1 MIKKKELNPKNI
13 NLKSYICSSLL
24 KDIMKKLSLLFLF
37 ALLLTACSDDD
48 DQAKD
53 PIFVTDI
60 TITDAH
66 KTFNPGDAVTV
77 KAKGFLESDQLIL
90 DIFWPLVNEPLFQEG
105 FSQYNRAIVT
115 ERTANSIT
123 FRAPGHYPASR
134 VELYLEREGER
145 MPLGEIS
152 VSDGQS
158 PKEPQLYGITNS
170 LATYTP
176 TVPRGIVRID
186 LETKEISDVVR
197 FGEGEDFRQVANDRG
212 TNILCGIGE
221 KDGKKSINSYD
232 LSMHYWGNPTERN
245 VINLCTN
252 FNNIIALQAI
262 SDNVLTYY
270 SISSSNTRMNMP
282 PVTAPEINLPDGL
295 KPESLSRY
303 PGARTGSY
311 LLLSADNA
319 DGTFSPIVIDLSS
332 ERLYRHDPIETNA
345 LIPFWIMEPDAKN
358 PDTLKC
364 SGGYIISRG
373 NGSETKFCL
382 WNPITGTLEAP
393 FTTFTNDVRSAAMY
407 FSGDGQT
414 RKLYVQFAGM
424 REGDYI
430 QSYDFQTKE
439 WKMFTFFVPFAEILF
454 AN

>member
-1 MIKKKELNPKNI
+1 
-13 NLKSYICSSLL
+13 
-24 KDIMKKLSLLFLF
+24 MKKLSLFFLF
-37 ALLLTACSDDD
+37 ALLIASCSDDD
-48 DQAKD
+48 DQTKQ
-53 PIFVTDI
+53 PTFVTNI
-60 TITDAH
+60 EIVDAD

-77 KAKGFLESDQLIL
+77 KADGFLEGDQLIL
-90 DIFWPLVNEPLFQEG
+90 DIFWPLADEPLFSEG
-105 FSQYNRAIVT
+105 FSRYNRASVI

-134 VELYLEREGER
+134 VEISLERKGKL
-145 MPLGEIS
+145 MLLGKIS

-170 LATYTP
+170 LAIYTP

-186 LETKEISDVVR
+186 LTTKEISDVVR

-212 TNILCGIGE
+212 TNILCGIWE
-221 KDGKKSINSYD
+221 KDGKKCINSYD
-232 LSMHYWGNPTERN
+232 LSMNYWDNPAERN

-262 SDNVLTYY
+262 SDKILTYY

-282 PVTAPEINLPDGL
+282 PVQAPSINLPDGL

-303 PGARTGSY
+303 PGARTGSW

-358 PDTLKC
+358 PNSLKC

-373 NGSETKFCL
+373 SGSETKFCL
-382 WNPITGTLEAP
+382 WNPTTGTMEAP
-393 FTTFTNDVRSAAMY
+393 FATFPNDVRSAAMY
-407 FSGDGQT
+407 FSSDGQT
-414 RKLYVQFAGM
+414 RKLYVQFAGG
-424 REGDYI
+424 REGDFI

-439 WKMFTFFVPFAEILF
+439 WKIFTFFVPFAEIMF

>member
-1 MIKKKELNPKNI
+1 
-13 NLKSYICSSLL
+13 
-24 KDIMKKLSLLFLF
+24 MKKLSLLFLF
-37 ALLLTACSDDD
+37 ALLLAACSDDD

-77 KAKGFLESDQLIL
+77 KANGFLEGDQLIL

-134 VELYLEREGER
+134 VELFLEREGESGR

-170 LATYTP
+170 LAIYTP

-186 LETKEISDVVR
+186 LETKEMSDVVR

-212 TNILCGIGE
+212 TNILCGIWE

-232 LSMHYWGNPTERN
+232 LSMHYWDNPAERN

-270 SISSSNTRMNMP
+270 SISSSSTRMNMP
-282 PVTAPEINLPDGL
+282 PVTAPEIELPDGL

-303 PGARTGSY
+303 RGARVDTQ
-311 LLLSADNA
+311 LLFSADNG
-319 DGTFSPIVIDLSS
+319 DGTFSPVVIDL
-332 ERLYRHDPIETNA
+332 RTRQLNRYDPIETNA

-358 PDTLKC
+358 PNTLKC

-373 NGSETKFCL
+373 NGSETQFCL
-382 WNPITGTLEAP
+382 WNTTTGTLEAP
-393 FTTFTNDVRSAAMY
+393 FATFTNDVRSAAMY
-407 FSGDGQT
+407 FSSDGQT

>member
-13 NLKSYICSSLL
+13 NLKAYICSSLL

-77 KAKGFLESDQLIL
+77 KANGFLESDQLIL

-170 LATYTP
+170 LAIYTP
-176 TVPRGIVRID
+176 SVPRGIVRID

-430 QSYDFQTKE
+430 QTYDFQTKE

>member
-1 MIKKKELNPKNI
+1 
-13 NLKSYICSSLL
+13 
-24 KDIMKKLSLLFLF
+24 MKKLSLLFLF
-37 ALLLTACSDDD
+37 ALLLAACSDDD
-48 DQAKD
+48 DKAKD

-77 KAKGFLESDQLIL
+77 KANGFLEGDQLVFEIR
-90 DIFWPLVNEPLFQEG
+90 WPLPEEPIKEG
-105 FSQYNRAIVT
+105 YSYGEHAIIT
-115 ERTANSIT
+115 ERTATTIS
-123 FRAPGHYPASR
+123 FLAPGRYPAST
-134 VELYLEREGER
+134 VKILLERAKGR

-152 VSDGQS
+152 VSDGRS

-170 LATYTP
+170 LAIYTP

-212 TNILCGIGE
+212 TNILCGIWE
-221 KDGKKSINSYD
+221 KDGKKFINSYD
-232 LSMHYWGNPTERN
+232 LSMHYWGNPAERN

-270 SISSSNTRMNMP
+270 SISSSSTRMNMP
-282 PVTAPEINLPDGL
+282 PVTAPEIELPDGL

-303 PGARTGSY
+303 RGARVDTQ
-311 LLLSADNA
+311 LLFSADNG
-319 DGTFSPIVIDLSS
+319 DGTFSPVVIDL
-332 ERLYRHDPIETNA
+332 RTRQLNRYDPIETNA

-358 PDTLKC
+358 PNTLKC

-373 NGSETKFCL
+373 NGSETQFCL
-382 WNPITGTLEAP
+382 WNTTTGTLEAP
-393 FTTFTNDVRSAAMY
+393 FATFTNDVRSAAMY
-407 FSGDGQT
+407 FSSDGQT

-430 QSYDFQTKE
+430 QTYDFQTKE
-439 WKMFTFFVPFAEILF
+439 WKMFTFYVPFAEILF

>member
-1 MIKKKELNPKNI
+1 M
-13 NLKSYICSSLL
+13 
-24 KDIMKKLSLLFLF
+24 MKKLSLLFLF
-37 ALLLTACSDDD
+37 ALLIAACSDDD
-48 DQAKD
+48 DQTKT
-53 PIFVTDI
+53 PTFVTNI
-60 TITDAH
+60 EIADAG

-77 KAKGFLESDQLIL
+77 KADGFLEGDQLIFE
-90 DIFWPLVNEPLFQEG
+90 IRYPLPEEPNKEG
-105 FSQYNRAIVT
+105 LSYGEHPIIT
-115 ERTANSIT
+115 ERTATTIS
-123 FRAPGHYPASR
+123 FLAPGHYPAST
-134 VELYLEREGER
+134 VTILLERDGGR

-170 LATYTP
+170 LAIYTP
-176 TVPRGIVRID
+176 TVPRGIKRID
-186 LETKEISDVVR
+186 LNTKEISDVVR
-197 FGEGEDFRQVANDRG
+197 FGEGEDFRQVSNDRG
-212 TNILCGIGE
+212 TNTLCGIWE
-221 KDGKKSINSYD
+221 KDGKKSINGYD
-232 LSMHYWGNPTERN
+232 LSMHYWDNPTERN
-245 VINLCTN
+245 VINLCSN

-262 SDNVLTYY
+262 SDKILTYY

-282 PVTAPEINLPDGL
+282 PVTAPEIELPDRL

-303 PGARTGSY
+303 RGARVDTQ
-311 LLLSADNA
+311 LLFSADNG
-319 DGTFSPIVIDLSS
+319 DGTFSPVVIDL
-332 ERLYRHDPIETNA
+332 RTRQLYRHDPIETNA

-358 PDTLKC
+358 PNTLKC

-373 NGSETKFCL
+373 NGSETQFCL
-382 WNPITGTLEAP
+382 WNTTTGTLEAP

-424 REGDYI
+424 REGDFI

>member
-13 NLKSYICSSLL
+13 NLKAYICSSLL

-90 DIFWPLVNEPLFQEG
+90 NIFWPLVNEPLFQEG

-170 LATYTP
+170 LAIYTP

-197 FGEGEDFRQVANDRG
+197 FGEGEDFRQVANYRG

-319 DGTFSPIVIDLSS
+319 DGTFSPIVIDISS

-407 FSGDGQT
+407 FSADGQT

>member
-13 NLKSYICSSLL
+13 NLKAYICSSLF

-170 LATYTP
+170 LAIYTP

-197 FGEGEDFRQVANDRG
+197 FDEGEDFRQVANDRG

-270 SISSSNTRMNMP
+270 NLSSSNTRMNMP

-303 PGARTGSY
+303 PGARAGSY

-430 QSYDFQTKE
+430 QTYDFQTKE